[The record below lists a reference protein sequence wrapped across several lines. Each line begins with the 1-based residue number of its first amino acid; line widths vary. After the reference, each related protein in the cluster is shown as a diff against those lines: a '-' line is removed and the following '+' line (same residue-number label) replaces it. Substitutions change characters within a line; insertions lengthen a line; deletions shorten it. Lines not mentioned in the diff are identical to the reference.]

1 MLYLTC
7 FFSFVQ
13 CYWLSLKA
21 VEVGQKNAGD
31 AEEILKAEERAERA
45 ERAEQR
51 GQEEADREKQDGD
64 AM

>member
-1 MLYLTC
+1 M
-7 FFSFVQ
+7 
-13 CYWLSLKA
+13 
-21 VEVGQKNAGD
+21 GQKNAGD

-45 ERAEQR
+45 ERTEQR

>member
-1 MLYLTC
+1 M
-7 FFSFVQ
+7 
-13 CYWLSLKA
+13 A
-21 VEVGQKNAGD
+21 VGQKNAGD
-31 AEEILKAEERAERA
+31 EEEILKAEEMAERA

>member
-7 FFSFVQ
+7 FFSFFQ
-13 CYWLSLKA
+13 CSWLSAEA
-21 VEVGQKNAGD
+21 VAVGQKNAGD

>member
-13 CYWLSLKA
+13 CSWLSLKA
-21 VEVGQKNAGD
+21 VAVGQKNAGD
-31 AEEILKAEERAERA
+31 EEEILKAEEMAERA

>member
-1 MLYLTC
+1 
-7 FFSFVQ
+7 VQ
-13 CYWLSLKA
+13 CSWLSAEA
-21 VEVGQKNAGD
+21 VAVGQKNAGD